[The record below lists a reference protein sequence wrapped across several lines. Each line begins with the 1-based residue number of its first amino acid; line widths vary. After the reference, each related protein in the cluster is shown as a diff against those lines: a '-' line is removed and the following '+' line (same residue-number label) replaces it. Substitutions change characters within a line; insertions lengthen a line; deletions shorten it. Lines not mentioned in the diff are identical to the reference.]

1 MELEDFLLDKEL
13 SDERYQ
19 CYHAAIPVNIFRDVL
34 TDEDLEINIHVSCTL
49 SDLLACVNDY
59 LAWLQSCEEE
69 VCGYYK
75 ELINEP
81 LPKDWLESLTV
92 YRASLTFD
100 SSEDFGATISFGDSI
115 LSDHILEFDFEK
127 QKVTGDRLDG

>member
-75 ELINEP
+75 KLINEP
-81 LPKDWLESLTV
+81 LPKDWFESLSV

-115 LSDHILEFDFEK
+115 LSDHILQFDFEK